1 MTMGPSPAELLKCS
15 AQSDEGTVCLNKA
28 VARGLCGKHYLRKWR
43 EGALP
48 GRVKKEPKTIAFTV
62 RLNTEMHSA
71 LAKQLR
77 ASGRTLTDLIEEAI
91 STHLQRAG
99 LWPPKGDKR

>member
-1 MTMGPSPAELLKCS
+1 MTMGPAPAELLKCS
-15 AQSDEGTVCLNKA
+15 AQSDEGTSCPNKA
-28 VARGLCGKHYLRKWR
+28 VARSLCGKHYLRKWR

-62 RLNTEMHSA
+62 RLNAQMHSA

-91 STHLQRAG
+91 ATYLEHSG
-99 LWPPKGDKR
+99 LWPPKDGK